1 VLLTGTGH
9 FCFAI
14 FLPVNRLARHSP
26 IFLAA
31 APGFEAASYFLG
43 LKNSDK
49 LGRRFVAGS
58 SLSMLTLLNN
68 IFKIILFYVKRIEI
82 DP

>member
-1 VLLTGTGH
+1 MLLTGTGH
-9 FCFAI
+9 FCFAV
-14 FLPVNRLARHSP
+14 FLPVSRLARHSP

-43 LKNSDK
+43 LKNNR
-49 LGRRFVAGS
+49 LGRRFAAGG